1 MAEQSKRAS
10 QPQNGDHGHKR
21 ANNGVVKQEQQEGDQ
36 EEGEVRQDNSVAVGG
51 LVVTTEDMGESQISF
66 SLSLALFHCRACL
79 HPLKAPTFKVSL
91 NSSPNF
97 SSLQRL
103 FLGSLILWSK
113 GKEKKGNGI

>member
-1 MAEQSKRAS
+1 MAKQSKRAS
-10 QPQNGDHGHKR
+10 QLQNGDHDHKR

-36 EEGEVRQDNSVAVGG
+36 EEGEVWQDSSVAVGG

-79 HPLKAPTFKVSL
+79 HPLKPPTFKVSL

-97 SSLQRL
+97 SSPQRL
-103 FLGSLILWSK
+103 FSGL
-113 GKEKKGNGI
+113 